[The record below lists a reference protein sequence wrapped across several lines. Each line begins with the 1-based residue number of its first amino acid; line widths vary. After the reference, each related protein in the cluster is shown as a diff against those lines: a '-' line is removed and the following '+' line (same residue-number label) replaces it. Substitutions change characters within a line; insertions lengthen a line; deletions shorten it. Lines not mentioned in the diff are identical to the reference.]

1 MLTEIRPWHRSTAPM
16 SRVIAALPHLPLPH
30 TKRHRRMSAGAIV
43 RPLAGLMV
51 LLIGTAAVVMRDKLA
66 SIVSRGDAG
75 EKQAPDAAEE

>member
-1 MLTEIRPWHRSTAPM
+1 M

-51 LLIGTAAVVMRDKLA
+51 LLIGTAAVVMRD
-66 SIVSRGDAG
+66 
-75 EKQAPDAAEE
+75 